1 MKTKSLPERAHE
13 RRTPRQPRK
22 DRQYGQPPVAARTSK
37 LREPAR
43 CERCDARY
51 EGRTWRVPAVR
62 RRPADLAG
70 VNWTLCPACKQIDDQ
85 EYFGRVLVTR
95 PLTPER
101 ELEVR
106 RRIWN
111 VERRARYT
119 QAEHRMVQLEH
130 RRSGLE
136 VLTTSQKLAH
146 RIARE
151 LEKAFGGKAHYEWS
165 EHGGELEATWD
176 PGPVPAPELVRPRSP
191 RQARRARASR
201 QPLRPRVA
209 KRSV

>member
-1 MKTKSLPERAHE
+1 MKTKTLPERTHA
-13 RRTPRQPRK
+13 RRTVRQPKRN
-22 DRQYGQPPVAARTSK
+22 RQDGQPPVAARTSG
-37 LREPAR
+37 LHEPAR

-51 EGRTWRVPAVR
+51 ENRTWRVPAVR
-62 RRPADLAG
+62 RKPADLAS
-70 VNWTLCPACKQIDDQ
+70 VNWTLCPACKQIEDQ

-101 ELEVR
+101 EIEVR

-151 LEKAFGGKAHYEWS
+151 LEKAFGGQAHYEWS
-165 EHGGELEATWD
+165 ERGGELEATWD
-176 PGPVPAPELVRPRSP
+176 PGPVPALELVRPRSP
-191 RQARRARASR
+191 RSTRATKRR
-201 QPLRPRVA
+201 V
-209 KRSV
+209 

>member
-1 MKTKSLPERAHE
+1 MKTKTLPERTHA
-13 RRTPRQPRK
+13 RRTVRQPKRNRT
-22 DRQYGQPPVAARTSK
+22 DGQPPVAARSSG
-37 LREPAR
+37 LHEPAR

-51 EGRTWRVPAVR
+51 ENRTWRVPAVR
-62 RRPADLAG
+62 RKPADLAS
-70 VNWTLCPACKQIDDQ
+70 VNWTLCPACKQIEDQ

-101 ELEVR
+101 ETEVR

-119 QAEHRMVQLEH
+119 QAERRMVQLEH

-151 LEKAFGGKAHYEWS
+151 LEKAFGGQAHYEWS
-165 EHGGELEATWD
+165 ERGGELEATWD
-176 PGPVPAPELVRPRSP
+176 PGPIPALELVRPRSP
-191 RQARRARASR
+191 RSPRTKKRRG
-201 QPLRPRVA
+201 
-209 KRSV
+209 